1 MTFDELIE
9 ALGERLGMEIENAGG
24 AAAVEVDGTVVVLQD
39 AGELLLLRA
48 EVGEMPEEGRE
59 ALLASAMRANYL
71 YSGTGGATLALDSDT
86 SCLHLQKYNRLARLD
101 AEGAFNM
108 MESFASTVDAWRRIV
123 ADYRPPAT
131 ESSGPDAL
139 DSGSLMQV

>member
-24 AAAVEVDGTVVVLQD
+24 A
-39 AGELLLLRA
+39 
-48 EVGEMPEEGRE
+48 
-59 ALLASAMRANYL
+59 
-71 YSGTGGATLALDSDT
+71 TLALDPDT
-86 SCLHLQKYNRLARLD
+86 SCLHLQKYNWLERLD

-131 ESSGPDAL
+131 ESSGPGAL